1 MNKVLLNYVKNNK
14 KLFLRLLFFILIG
27 IIIGVIYF
35 NVVLEDVEREE
46 ISVFVLNTRT
56 RLKENVGLD
65 YIKLL
70 INSIKKN
77 TSYIL
82 LIGILGLFVFGNLLV
97 YIILIFKGVS
107 LGFTISTFL
116 YSFSFSLDFC
126 MLIILCIFQNIIII
140 PSILLISEKSEKL
153 SKSIKEKRINL
164 RDELCKHIL
173 IMSILIILSLLV
185 SLIEIYISMNFL
197 ITF

>member
-77 TSYIL
+77 TSYIF

-116 YSFSFSLDFC
+116 YSFSLSLDFC

-164 RDELCKHIL
+164 RDELCKHML

>member
-27 IIIGVIYF
+27 IIVGVIYF

-116 YSFSFSLDFC
+116 YSFSLSLDFC

>member
-27 IIIGVIYF
+27 IIVGVIYF

-77 TSYIL
+77 TSYIF

-116 YSFSFSLDFC
+116 YSFSLSLDFC

>member
-116 YSFSFSLDFC
+116 YSFSLSLDFC

-164 RDELCKHIL
+164 RDELCKHII

-197 ITF
+197 IAF

>member
-14 KLFLRLLFFILIG
+14 KLFFRLLFFILIG
-27 IIIGVIYF
+27 IIVGVIYF

-46 ISVFVLNTRT
+46 ISVFILNTQT
-56 RLKENVGLD
+56 RLKENVD
-65 YIKLL
+65 INYIRLL

-77 TSYIL
+77 TFYIF
-82 LIGILGLFVFGNLLV
+82 LIGMLGLFVFGNLLV
-97 YIILIFKGVS
+97 YLILIFKGLS
-107 LGFTISTFL
+107 IGFTISTFL
-116 YSFSFSLDFC
+116 YSFSFSTEFIL
-126 MLIILCIFQNIIII
+126 LIILCIFQNIIII

-164 RDELCKHIL
+164 RDELCKHII
-173 IMSILIILSLLV
+173 IMSILIVHSLLV

-197 ITF
+197 IVF

>member
-77 TSYIL
+77 TSYIF

>member
-46 ISVFVLNTRT
+46 ISVFVLNTQA

-77 TSYIL
+77 TSYIF
-82 LIGILGLFVFGNLLV
+82 LIGILGLFVLGNLLV

-116 YSFSFSLDFC
+116 YSFSFSLDFF

>member
-77 TSYIL
+77 TSYIF

-116 YSFSFSLDFC
+116 YSFSLSLDFC

-153 SKSIKEKRINL
+153 SKTIKERRIYL
-164 RDELCKHIL
+164 RDELCKYIS
-173 IMSILIILSLLV
+173 IMSILTILGLLV
-185 SLIEIYISMNFL
+185 SIIEIYISMNFL

>member
-14 KLFLRLLFFILIG
+14 KLFFRLLFFILIG
-27 IIIGVIYF
+27 IIVGVIYF

-46 ISVFVLNTRT
+46 ISVFVLNTQT
-56 RLKENVGLD
+56 RLKENVD
-65 YIKLL
+65 INYIRLL

-77 TSYIL
+77 TFYIF
-82 LIGILGLFVFGNLLV
+82 LIGMLGLFVFGNLLV
-97 YIILIFKGVS
+97 YLILIFKGLS
-107 LGFTISTFL
+107 IGFTISTFL
-116 YSFSFSLDFC
+116 YSFSFSTEFIL
-126 MLIILCIFQNIIII
+126 LIILCIFQNIIII

-164 RDELCKHIL
+164 RDELCKHII
-173 IMSILIILSLLV
+173 IMSILIVLSLLV

-197 ITF
+197 IVF

>member
-14 KLFLRLLFFILIG
+14 KLFFRLLFFILIG
-27 IIIGVIYF
+27 IIVGVIYF

-46 ISVFVLNTRT
+46 ISVFVLNTQT
-56 RLKENVGLD
+56 RLKENVD
-65 YIKLL
+65 INYIRLL

-77 TSYIL
+77 TFYIF
-82 LIGILGLFVFGNLLV
+82 LIGMLGLFVFGNLLV
-97 YIILIFKGVS
+97 YLILIFKGLS
-107 LGFTISTFL
+107 IGFTISTFL
-116 YSFSFSLDFC
+116 YSFSFSTEFIL
-126 MLIILCIFQNIIII
+126 LIILCIFQNIIII

-164 RDELCKHIL
+164 RDELCKHII

-197 ITF
+197 IAF

>member
-140 PSILLISEKSEKL
+140 PSILLISEKSE
-153 SKSIKEKRINL
+153 
-164 RDELCKHIL
+164 
-173 IMSILIILSLLV
+173 
-185 SLIEIYISMNFL
+185 
-197 ITF
+197 

>member
-14 KLFLRLLFFILIG
+14 KLFFRLLFFILIG
-27 IIIGVIYF
+27 IIVGVIYF

-46 ISVFVLNTRT
+46 ISVFVLNTQT
-56 RLKENVGLD
+56 RLKENVD
-65 YIKLL
+65 INYIRLL

-77 TSYIL
+77 TFYIF
-82 LIGILGLFVFGNLLV
+82 LIGMLGLFVFGNLLV
-97 YIILIFKGVS
+97 YLILIFKGLS
-107 LGFTISTFL
+107 IGFTISTFL
-116 YSFSFSLDFC
+116 YSFSFSTEFIL
-126 MLIILCIFQNIIII
+126 LIILCIFQNIIII

-153 SKSIKEKRINL
+153 SNSIKEKRINL
-164 RDELCKHIL
+164 RDELCKHII

-197 ITF
+197 IAF

>member
-14 KLFLRLLFFILIG
+14 KLFFRLLFFILIG
-27 IIIGVIYF
+27 IIVGVIYF

-46 ISVFVLNTRT
+46 ISVFVLNTQT
-56 RLKENVGLD
+56 RLKENVD
-65 YIKLL
+65 INYIRLL

-77 TSYIL
+77 TFYIF

-97 YIILIFKGVS
+97 YLILIFKGLS
-107 LGFTISTFL
+107 IGFTISTFL
-116 YSFSFSLDFC
+116 YSFSFSTEFIL
-126 MLIILCIFQNIIII
+126 LIILCIFQNIIII

-164 RDELCKHIL
+164 RDELCKHII
-173 IMSILIILSLLV
+173 IMSILIVLSLLV

-197 ITF
+197 IAF

>member
-14 KLFLRLLFFILIG
+14 KLFFRLLFFILIG
-27 IIIGVIYF
+27 IIVGVIYF

-46 ISVFVLNTRT
+46 ISVFVLNTQT
-56 RLKENVGLD
+56 RLKENVD
-65 YIKLL
+65 INYIRLL

-77 TSYIL
+77 TFYIF
-82 LIGILGLFVFGNLLV
+82 LIGMLGLFVFGNLLV
-97 YIILIFKGVS
+97 YLILIFKGLS
-107 LGFTISTFL
+107 IGFTISTFL
-116 YSFSFSLDFC
+116 YSFSFSTEFIL
-126 MLIILCIFQNIIII
+126 LIILCIFQNIVII

-164 RDELCKHIL
+164 RDELCKHII
-173 IMSILIILSLLV
+173 IMSILIVLSLLV

-197 ITF
+197 IAF

>member
-14 KLFLRLLFFILIG
+14 KLFFRLLFFILIG
-27 IIIGVIYF
+27 IIVGVIYF

-46 ISVFVLNTRT
+46 ISVFVLNTQT
-56 RLKENVGLD
+56 RLKENVD
-65 YIKLL
+65 INYIRLL
-70 INSIKKN
+70 MNSIKKN
-77 TSYIL
+77 TFYIF
-82 LIGILGLFVFGNLLV
+82 LIGMLGLFVFGNLLV
-97 YIILIFKGVS
+97 YLILIFKGLS
-107 LGFTISTFL
+107 IGFTISTFL
-116 YSFSFSLDFC
+116 YSFSFSTEFIL
-126 MLIILCIFQNIIII
+126 LIILCIFQNIIII

-164 RDELCKHIL
+164 RDELCKHII

-197 ITF
+197 IAF

>member
-46 ISVFVLNTRT
+46 ISVFVLNTQA

-77 TSYIL
+77 TSYIF

>member
-14 KLFLRLLFFILIG
+14 KLFFRLLFFILIG
-27 IIIGVIYF
+27 IIVGVIYF

-46 ISVFVLNTRT
+46 ISVFVLNTQT
-56 RLKENVGLD
+56 RLKENVD
-65 YIKLL
+65 INYIRLL

-77 TSYIL
+77 TFYIF
-82 LIGILGLFVFGNLLV
+82 LIGMLGLFVFGNLLV
-97 YIILIFKGVS
+97 YLILIFKGLS
-107 LGFTISTFL
+107 IGFTISTFL
-116 YSFSFSLDFC
+116 YSFSFSTEFIL
-126 MLIILCIFQNIIII
+126 LIILCIFQNIIII

-164 RDELCKHIL
+164 RDELCKHII
-173 IMSILIILSLLV
+173 IMSILIVLSLLV

-197 ITF
+197 IAF

>member
-77 TSYIL
+77 TSYIF

-173 IMSILIILSLLV
+173 IMSILIILGLLV

>member
-27 IIIGVIYF
+27 IIVGVIYF

-46 ISVFVLNTRT
+46 ISVFVLNTQT
-56 RLKENVGLD
+56 RLKENVD
-65 YIKLL
+65 INYIRLL
-70 INSIKKN
+70 MNSIKKN
-77 TSYIL
+77 TFYIF
-82 LIGILGLFVFGNLLV
+82 LIGMLGLFVFGNLLV
-97 YIILIFKGVS
+97 YLILIFKGLS
-107 LGFTISTFL
+107 IGFTISTFL
-116 YSFSFSLDFC
+116 YSFSFSTEFIL
-126 MLIILCIFQNIIII
+126 LIILCIFQNIIII

-164 RDELCKHIL
+164 RDELCKHII

-197 ITF
+197 IAF

>member
-1 MNKVLLNYVKNNK
+1 
-14 KLFLRLLFFILIG
+14 
-27 IIIGVIYF
+27 
-35 NVVLEDVEREE
+35 
-46 ISVFVLNTRT
+46 
-56 RLKENVGLD
+56 
-65 YIKLL
+65 
-70 INSIKKN
+70 
-77 TSYIL
+77 
-82 LIGILGLFVFGNLLV
+82 
-97 YIILIFKGVS
+97 
-107 LGFTISTFL
+107 
-116 YSFSFSLDFC
+116 

>member
-77 TSYIL
+77 TSYIF

-116 YSFSFSLDFC
+116 YSFSLSLDFC

>member
-14 KLFLRLLFFILIG
+14 KLFFRLLFFILIG
-27 IIIGVIYF
+27 IIVGVIYF

-46 ISVFVLNTRT
+46 ISVFVLNTQT
-56 RLKENVGLD
+56 RLKENVD
-65 YIKLL
+65 INYIRLL

-77 TSYIL
+77 TFYIF
-82 LIGILGLFVFGNLLV
+82 LIGMLGLFVFGNLLV
-97 YIILIFKGVS
+97 YLILIFKGLS
-107 LGFTISTFL
+107 IGFTISTFL
-116 YSFSFSLDFC
+116 YSFSFSTEFIL
-126 MLIILCIFQNIIII
+126 LIILCIFQNIIII

-164 RDELCKHIL
+164 RDELCKHII
-173 IMSILIILSLLV
+173 IMSILIILSILV

-197 ITF
+197 IAF

>member
-46 ISVFVLNTRT
+46 ISVFVLNTQA

-77 TSYIL
+77 TSYIF

-116 YSFSFSLDFC
+116 YSFSLSLDFC

>member
-14 KLFLRLLFFILIG
+14 KLFFRLLFFILIG

-46 ISVFVLNTRT
+46 ISVFVLNTQT
-56 RLKENVGLD
+56 RLKENVD
-65 YIKLL
+65 INYIRLL

-77 TSYIL
+77 TFYIF
-82 LIGILGLFVFGNLLV
+82 LIGMLGLFVFGNLLV
-97 YIILIFKGVS
+97 YLILIFKGLS
-107 LGFTISTFL
+107 IGFTISTFL
-116 YSFSFSLDFC
+116 YSFSFSTEFIL
-126 MLIILCIFQNIIII
+126 LIILCIFQNIIII

-164 RDELCKHIL
+164 RDELCKHII

-197 ITF
+197 IAF

>member
-27 IIIGVIYF
+27 IIVGVIYF

-46 ISVFVLNTRT
+46 ISVFVLNTQT
-56 RLKENVGLD
+56 RLKENGD
-65 YIKLL
+65 INYISLL

-77 TSYIL
+77 TFYIF
-82 LIGILGLFVFGNLLV
+82 LIGILGLFVFGNILV
-97 YIILIFKGVS
+97 YIILMFKGLS

-116 YSFSFSLDFC
+116 YSFSFSIDFC

-140 PSILLISEKSEKL
+140 PSIILISEKSEKL

-173 IMSILIILSLLV
+173 IMSILIIFSLLV

-197 ITF
+197 IAF

>member
-35 NVVLEDVEREE
+35 NVVLEDVERKE

-77 TSYIL
+77 TSYIF

-173 IMSILIILSLLV
+173 IMSILIILGLLV

>member
-14 KLFLRLLFFILIG
+14 KLFFRLLFFILIG
-27 IIIGVIYF
+27 IIVGVIYF

-46 ISVFVLNTRT
+46 ISVFVLNTQT
-56 RLKENVGLD
+56 RLKENVD
-65 YIKLL
+65 INYIRLL

-77 TSYIL
+77 TFYIF
-82 LIGILGLFVFGNLLV
+82 LIGMLGLFVFGNLLV
-97 YIILIFKGVS
+97 YLILIFKGLS
-107 LGFTISTFL
+107 IGFTISTFL
-116 YSFSFSLDFC
+116 YSFSFSTEFIL
-126 MLIILCIFQNIIII
+126 LIILCIFQNIIII

-197 ITF
+197 IAF